1 MKRLIIAL
9 AVSLG
14 GCATVVG
21 VGYLQTECESKTKT
35 FPEMAN
41 CLKLSIETHPRCGRL
56 PATATPTSKTCF
68 NSSPNDSSVK
78 LYLLKAE
85 QLSQGV
91 QKKEI
96 SDLDA
101 RVELQKLYVEW
112 NHRIEM
118 ENAASSA
125 ASAARDAASAAK
137 RSRTTTCTDS
147 GLLGVTCTTD

>member
-14 GCATVVG
+14 GCATVTHVG
-21 VGYLQTECESKTKT
+21 VGELQTECEFKTKT

-41 CLKLSIETHPRCGRL
+41 CLKLSIETHPRCRGL
-56 PATATPTSKTCF
+56 LDTTKVSSKTCF
-68 NSSPNDSSVK
+68 RYGPNDSSVK

-118 ENAASSA
+118 ENAASRA
-125 ASAARDAASAAK
+125 ANAAN
-137 RSRTTTCTDS
+137 RSRTTTCHDS